1 MSSTMTAAYVP
12 ALGPAEEI
20 RVGELPVPVPHPDE
34 VLVTVESVAV
44 DRVDTLVRSGA
55 YRTEVP
61 LPLILGRDL
70 VGTVL
75 EVGHAVH
82 GFRPGD
88 RVWSNSLGHDGRQGS
103 FAQYAVVPAE
113 RLYHLPD
120 HVDPRLAVAVAHS
133 AATAYLAWFVHAKL
147 RPAQTVLV
155 GGGGG
160 NVGTSAIELA
170 ARAGATV
177 IATARPDD
185 HERCTAAGAAAVLDY
200 RAPDLAMAIR
210 THAPKGVDVVWDTS
224 GHQPHEISAEVVR
237 PGGKILVTAVRD
249 GSGPVPLAE
258 LYTRDV
264 SIHGFVISLASVRDL
279 TSAAALI
286 NRMLL
291 EERLSARIIDEL
303 PLAFAADAHRQMEA
317 GDLRGRLLLHPW
329 AREGEEV
336 WTGRPS

>member
-1 MSSTMTAAYVP
+1 MTAAYVP

-20 RVGELPVPVPHPDE
+20 RVGELPVPVPHADE

-44 DRVDTLVRSGA
+44 DRVDTLVRSGT

-75 EVGHAVH
+75 EVGHAVS

-88 RVWSNSLGHDGRQGS
+88 RVWCNSLGHDGRQGS

-113 RLYHLPD
+113 RLYHLPEQ
-120 HVDPRLAVAVAHS
+120 VDPRLAVAVAHS
-133 AATAYLAWFVHAKL
+133 AATAYLGWFVHAQL
-147 RPAQTVLV
+147 RPAQVVLV

-170 ARAGATV
+170 ARAGATI
-177 IATARPDD
+177 IATARAED
-185 HERCTAAGAAAVLDY
+185 HDRCTEAGADIVLDY
-200 RAPDLAMAIR
+200 RDPDLTLAVRAHAPD
-210 THAPKGVDVVWDTS
+210 GVDVVWDTS
-224 GHQPHEISAEVVR
+224 GHQSHEVAAEVVA
-237 PGGKILVTAVRD
+237 PGGRVLVTAVRE
-249 GSGPVPLAE
+249 GSGPVPLSA
-258 LYTRDV
+258 LYTRDI
-264 SIHGFVISLASVRDL
+264 SIHGFVISRASVRDL
-279 TSAAALI
+279 ASAAALI
-286 NRMLL
+286 NQMLV

-317 GDLRGRLLLHPW
+317 GDLHGRLLLHPW